1 MSALSVSQIAER
13 YAVKTETVLAWIHS
27 GSLIAIDVSTA
38 RKLPRWRITAE
49 SLARFEESR
58 LSQPPVAVEKQK
70 RPKRDKGYV
79 KYV

>member
-1 MSALSVSQIAER
+1 MSAMSVSQIAER
-13 YAVKTETVLAWIHS
+13 YAVKADTVLAWIRS

-58 LSQPPVAVEKQK
+58 SSQPPVVVERRKPSK
-70 RPKRDKGYV
+70 KDKGYV